1 MGRFGLWLG
10 ACLLVAGCA
19 TAPPPRA
26 ILDYAGQ
33 EGGVQL
39 FVQPADADVYVDG
52 EYMGKARDFQG
63 DHALW
68 LPRGL
73 HAMEVR
79 RDGYHTFF
87 RQLETTLG
95 LIEVLVY
102 TLPPNMEA
110 R

>member
-1 MGRFGLWLG
+1 MGRFVLWLG
-10 ACLLVAGCA
+10 ACLLAAGCA
-19 TAPPPRA
+19 TAPSKA

-33 EGGVQL
+33 DGGLQL
-39 FVQPADADVYVDG
+39 FIRPADADVYVDG
-52 EYMGKARDFQG
+52 EYMGKVRDFQG
-63 DHALW
+63 DNALW

-87 RQLETTLG
+87 RQFETTLG
-95 LIEVLVY
+95 LIEVMVY
-102 TLPPNMEA
+102 TLPPNLEA